1 MDGARH
7 GFWTWLCP
15 GSEFLEYLLGHEWG
29 LQGDQFVGYV
39 VCGMLFSRVAKVS
52 SRKGFTSFWLEKASE
67 YFFFTLSGKVG
78 PPLKFQCYFHQCC
91 PRGLYNALHHHLVFH
106 GLNNPI
112 IDRSSLPKYLRLATF
127 LEVAPQAVDF
137 GFFLPGRPL
146 GTFTGSSYPMPLPKE
161 R

>member
-1 MDGARH
+1 MGFGPGYVLAVNSWSTSWGMNGAFKAISLL
-7 GFWTWLCP
+7 GMWYAVCC
-15 GSEFLEYLLGHEWG
+15 FLELQRSAPEKDSPAFG
-29 LQGDQFVGYV
+29 LKK
-39 VCGMLFSRVAKVS
+39 LPNI
-52 SRKGFTSFWLEKASE
+52 
-67 YFFFTLSGKVG
+67 FFTLSGKVG